1 MTHDVGY
8 YEQRIRDLLQELHGL
23 EARKTRD
30 ASTGNPFIYEAD
42 EDIKR
47 LRKEL
52 RQWEVKLQNLNR
64 EM

>member
-1 MTHDVGY
+1 MATTYQEVEY
-8 YEQRIRDLLQELHGL
+8 YELRIRDLLQELHGL
-23 EARKTRD
+23 DGIVDIEAR
-30 ASTGNPFIYEAD
+30 ALES
-42 EDIKR
+42 KR

>member
-1 MTHDVGY
+1 MATIDAGY

-23 EARKTRD
+23 DGIVDIEAR
-30 ASTGNPFIYEAD
+30 ALES
-42 EDIKR
+42 KR

>member
-1 MTHDVGY
+1 MTQEVEY
-8 YEQRIRDLLQELHGL
+8 YEQRIRDLLHELYGL
-23 EARKTRD
+23 DRWTPE
-30 ASTGNPFIYEAD
+30 S
-42 EDIKR
+42 KR